1 MRPLAVRIFVVGSL
15 IWMTA
20 SVIDIARNAA
30 TKSVLTEYLSL
41 TALGFFVIFL
51 IAFCTQWLVHCLDR
65 LRYGS
70 NEAGERRDD
79 ASKGRKKFQQNARP
93 FAEPS
98 R

>member
-20 SVIDIARNAA
+20 SVIDIARNAS
-30 TKSVLTEYLSL
+30 TKSVLTEYLGL
-41 TALGFFVIFL
+41 TVLGFVVIFL
-51 IAFCTQWLVHCLDR
+51 IAFCTQWLVDCLDR

-70 NEAGERRDD
+70 IEADKHREG
-79 ASKGRKKFQQNARP
+79 ASNGRKKLLQNARP